1 MIVRNWHGRVPAAK
15 AAAYLDLMR
24 DVAIPDYRKTPGNL
38 GAWAL
43 SRPDEEHGGEVVHIE
58 MLTFWTSLDAIRAFA
73 GDEVDKAKYYA
84 FDADYLL
91 EMEPTVRHYEAIGE
105 APKG

>member
-1 MIVRNWHGRVPAAK
+1 MIVRNWHGRVPAEK

-43 SRPDEEHGGEVVHIE
+43 SRREGDVVHVE
-58 MLTFWTSLDAIRAFA
+58 MLTFWTDMDAIRAFA
-73 GDEVDKAKYYA
+73 GEDVERAKYYD

-91 EMEPTVRHYEAIGE
+91 EMEPTVRHYAAFG
-105 APKG
+105 ARG

>member
-1 MIVRNWHGRVPAAK
+1 MIVRNWHGRVPAEK
-15 AAAYLDLMR
+15 AAAYLALMR

-43 SRPDEEHGGEVVHIE
+43 SRREGDVVHVE
-58 MLTFWTSLDAIRAFA
+58 MLTFWTDMDAIRAFA
-73 GDEVDKAKYYA
+73 GEDVERAKYYD

-91 EMEPTVRHYEAIGE
+91 EMEPTVRHYAAFG
-105 APKG
+105 AGD

>member
-24 DVAIPDYRKTPGNL
+24 DVAIPDYRKTRGNL

-43 SRPDEEHGGEVVHIE
+43 SRAEDDIVHVE
-58 MLTFWTSLDAIRAFA
+58 MLTFWTSLEAIRAFA
-73 GDEVDKAKYYA
+73 GQDVDKAKYYD

-91 EMEPTVRHYEAIGE
+91 EQEPTVRHYAAIGA
-105 APKG
+105 AP

>member
-43 SRPDEEHGGEVVHIE
+43 SRPEGDIVHIE
-58 MLTFWTSLDAIRAFA
+58 MLTFWTSLNAIRAFA
-73 GDEVDKAKYYA
+73 GEDVEKAKYYD

-91 EMEPTVRHYEAIGE
+91 EQEPTVRHYDAIGA
-105 APKG
+105 AP

>member
-1 MIVRNWHGRVPAAK
+1 MIIRNWHGRVPAAK

-43 SRPDEEHGGEVVHIE
+43 SRPDGDIVHVE
-58 MLTFWTSLDAIRAFA
+58 MLTFWTSLDVIRAFA
-73 GDEVDKAKYYA
+73 GDEVQKAKYYD

-91 EMEPTVRHYEAIGE
+91 EMEPTVRHYDAIGE
-105 APKG
+105 APRG

>member
-43 SRPDEEHGGEVVHIE
+43 SRPDGDIVHIE

-73 GDEVDKAKYYA
+73 GQDVDRAKYYD

-91 EMEPTVRHYEAIGE
+91 EQEPTVRHYDAVG
-105 APKG
+105 AGA

>member
-1 MIVRNWHGRVPAAK
+1 MIVRNWRGRVPAAK

-24 DVAIPDYRKTPGNL
+24 EVAIPDYRKTPGNL

-43 SRPDEEHGGEVVHIE
+43 SRPEGEIVHVE
-58 MLTFWTSLDAIRAFA
+58 MLTFWTGLDAIRAFA
-73 GDEVDKAKYYA
+73 GADVDKAKYYD

-91 EMEPTVRHYEAIGE
+91 EMEPSVRHYEAFGDSP
-105 APKG
+105 AGR

>member
-24 DVAIPDYRKTPGNL
+24 DVAIPDYSKTPGNL

-43 SRPDEEHGGEVVHIE
+43 SRTEGDIVHVE
-58 MLTFWTSLDAIRAFA
+58 MLTFWTDLAAIRAFA
-73 GDEVDKAKYYA
+73 GEDVEKAKYYD

-91 EMEPTVRHYEAIGE
+91 EMEPTVRHYEAVGE
-105 APKG
+105 AP